1 MRNRLALGAVTLML
15 TGCAL
20 YPYTEAPIAT
30 NFHTT
35 TQLKVQAGQHWQFIA
50 NDMADNLI
58 ASLLK
63 GSTCVAP
70 SGNCPALYVSQ
81 TMPQSAFGRAFHSQ
95 LISRLVN
102 KGMKVASEAPGAV
115 TITVE
120 AQTVKFSP
128 DRLQYK
134 GAGNLTMLTTGL
146 WAAHDISVNHSAGGA
161 VVLGGAVLGDVAN
174 WYDSEYPKGRTP
186 QLELILTTSASRAG
200 QFLARTT
207 NVYYLA
213 DSDATLYCWKP
224 EACANNMNGYYSSTG
239 TNGLRVVGD
248 CGSSYCTTGGSK

>member
-30 NFHTT
+30 NFQTT
-35 TQLKVQAGQHWQFIA
+35 KQLKLQAGQHWQFIA
-50 NDMADNLI
+50 NDMADSLI

-70 SGNCPALYVSQ
+70 AGNCPSIYVKP
-81 TMPQSAFGRAFHSQ
+81 TNPQSAFGRAFHAQ

-102 KGMKVASEAPGAV
+102 KGMNVATNAPG
-115 TITVE
+115 TITINIE
-120 AQTVKFSP
+120 AQAVKFSP
-128 DRLQYK
+128 NRYQYK

-146 WAAHDISVNHSAGGA
+146 WAAHDISVHHDGTGA
-161 VVLGGAVLGDVAN
+161 VVLGGAILGDIAN
-174 WYDSEYPKGRTP
+174 WVDAEYPKGRTP

-200 QFLARTT
+200 QFVARTT

-213 DSDATLYCWKP
+213 DSDAALYCWKP
-224 EACANNMNGYYSSTG
+224 EGCFNDGTSGYG
-239 TNGLRVVGD
+239 LGLRVVGD
-248 CGSSYCTTGGSK
+248 CGSGYCTTGGSK